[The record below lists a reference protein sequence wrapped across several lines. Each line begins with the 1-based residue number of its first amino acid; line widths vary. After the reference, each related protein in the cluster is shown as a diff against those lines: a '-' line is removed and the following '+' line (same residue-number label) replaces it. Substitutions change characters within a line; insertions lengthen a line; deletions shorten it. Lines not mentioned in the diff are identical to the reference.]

1 MNKPSFVYGYWR
13 PWNENSNLIESY
25 LDYNRDISLQNYN
38 ADIIGNYIQNVSKEH
53 LKIISEVGYNIGS
66 KLDKISNEINLT
78 NKFLENINQEIY
90 FVNRSLDRLI
100 NQQIITNLLLEDIK
114 NLLKVSDTEKIRI
127 NSIELGLKFFEMAK
141 KNTELYDDALDEF
154 LKAESIKKQDF
165 SVLFQIGIIYLYST
179 KHINIILAKDYFT
192 RAIKYALVEFEGEL
206 TATSNDF
213 IDKNRTLRFSHEK
226 LDNGI
231 SFLIS
236 ESFQNIAFC
245 EYILANFIS
254 AVEFQKK
261 AILYNETSENY
272 FLLSKY
278 QIRANYT
285 SDAIESISKSIDINP
300 NIINAIFKEI
310 DLLNSVEILKQIDS
324 KNDAINN
331 RIEDLINDWRNIN
344 SYQSEK
350 NIRELEELMS
360 KDFNAKVNDF
370 ETMLNNKKLTEASIK
385 KNIEKAKLLIEKINI
400 DIVLLDES
408 KISDITKELLSV
420 KDSIFEDG
428 KEILKKNNKIY
439 DENKLQIGSFYQGG
453 IVIELD
459 ESGKH
464 GKVCTDKIIGKYVW
478 SESIISIFGDE
489 GKIPEYKF
497 KGMKGAEI
505 TKKIV
510 EGASAKSRFFG
521 ILTEPVQTAARI
533 CNELIYNGHKNWY
546 LPSPL
551 DLVKIFNIKDR
562 LNLTINSVFL
572 SDELFWSHW
581 EDTYNRAYAYPLMRG
596 GTHNLAI
603 YCRRKDEKLN
613 VIAVKDF

>member
-25 LDYNRDISLQNYN
+25 LDYNRDMSLQNYN
-38 ADIIGNYIQNVSKEH
+38 ADIIGNYIQNASKEH

-66 KLDKISNEINLT
+66 KLDKITNEINLT

-90 FVNRSLDRLI
+90 FVNRSLDRLV

-114 NLLKVSDTEKIRI
+114 NLLKVSDSEKIRI

-141 KNTELYDDALDEF
+141 KNTELYDDALEEF

-179 KHINIILAKDYFT
+179 KHINILLAKDYFSK
-192 RAIKYALVEFEGEL
+192 AIKYASLELEGEFN
-206 TATSNDF
+206 ATSNEF
-213 IDKNRTLRFSHEK
+213 IDRNRALRFTHEK
-226 LDNGI
+226 SDYGI

-245 EYILANFIS
+245 DYILANFIS

-285 SDAIESISKSIDINP
+285 SDAIESISKSIDLNP
-300 NIINAIFKEI
+300 NIINAVFKEI
-310 DLLNSVEILKQIDS
+310 DLLNSVEILKHLDS
-324 KNDAINN
+324 KNDTVNN
-331 RIEDLINDWRNIN
+331 LIEDLINDWRNIN
-344 SYQSEK
+344 SFQSEK
-350 NIRELEELMS
+350 NIVELEELKS
-360 KDFNAKVNDF
+360 KDFKTKVIDF
-370 ETMLNNKKLTEASIK
+370 ETMLNKKNLTEVLI
-385 KNIEKAKLLIEKINI
+385 NKATEEANLLIEKINN
-400 DIVLLDES
+400 DIVLLDKS
-408 KISDITKELLSV
+408 TVSDITKELLSV
-420 KDSIFEDG
+420 KDSIFEQG
-428 KEILKKNNKIY
+428 KEILKKNKKIY

-459 ESGKH
+459 DSGKH
-464 GKVCTDKIIGKYVW
+464 GKVCTDKSIGKYVW
-478 SESIISIFGDE
+478 SESIISIFGNE

-497 KGMKGAEI
+497 KGMKGVEI

-510 EGASAKSRFFG
+510 EVASTKSRVFG
-521 ILTEPVQTAARI
+521 MLTEPVPTAARI
-533 CNELIYNGHKNWY
+533 CYELIYNGYKNWY

-551 DLVKIFNIKDR
+551 DLMKIFEIKDK
-562 LNLTINSVFL
+562 LNLNINSDFL
-572 SDELFWSHW
+572 SEELFWSHW
-581 EDTYNRAYAYPLMRG
+581 EDRYKSAYAYPLKRG
-596 GTHNLAI
+596 GIHNLAI